1 MRAQVTKLA
10 AQGESMGDYTNMS
23 AYYDAIMTSGYYD
36 YTAIVDGLLSQGPFK
51 SVLEIGCGT
60 GLILEEMAKR
70 QYSPSI
76 TGVDLTEAMLAIA
89 RKRLQP
95 FSNVSL
101 SKQNIID
108 FDMQQQY
115 ELAFSYGGVWYFVID
130 GDKEP
135 FMVSH
140 LAEDEDNHRGMERLS
155 KHICKGGK
163 FLLGVQG
170 PHFDYESKISNGMTY
185 SQKVLPNGHGFTKHY
200 YLADAS
206 ETVMAQTIHYR
217 TYDWAESRK
226 MMSAYGFEHDPGVHI
241 GNGKEQFLG
250 FKKI

>member
-108 FDMQQQY
+108 FDMQRQY

-226 MMSAYGFEHDPGVHI
+226 MMSAYGFEHEPGVHI
-241 GNGKEQFLG
+241 GNGKKQFLG